1 MSYHHNEPGA
11 PLDGSFTRAA
21 VEFSNKNASLES
33 ATADLGLTGANLHD
47 RTNRKSNRRGAPKT
61 SNGMVK
67 LRAENKAL
75 RRQVLSLQIQSDI
88 LRVTLGMLSTTVGTY
103 D

>member
-11 PLDGSFTRAA
+11 PLDESFARAA

-33 ATADLGLTGANLHD
+33 ATADFGLTGANLQD
-47 RTNRKSNRRGAPKT
+47 RANRRSIRRGSPKAL
-61 SNGMVK
+61 SCMVK

>member
-1 MSYHHNEPGA
+1 MR
-11 PLDGSFTRAA
+11 TA

-33 ATADLGLTGANLHD
+33 ATADLGLVSANLQGHIS
-47 RTNRKSNRRGAPKT
+47 RKTMRRGSPKVK
-61 SNGMVK
+61 GLVK

-75 RRQVLSLQIQSDI
+75 RRQVLSLQLQSDI

>member
-1 MSYHHNEPGA
+1 
-11 PLDGSFTRAA
+11 
-21 VEFSNKNASLES
+21 
-33 ATADLGLTGANLHD
+33 
-47 RTNRKSNRRGAPKT
+47 
-61 SNGMVK
+61 MVK